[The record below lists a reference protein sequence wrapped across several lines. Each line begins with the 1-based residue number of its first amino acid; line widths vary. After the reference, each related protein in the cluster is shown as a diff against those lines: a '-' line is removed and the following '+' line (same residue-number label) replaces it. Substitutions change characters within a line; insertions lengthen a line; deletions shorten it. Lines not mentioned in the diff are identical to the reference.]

1 MRIDQPASICD
12 GLCSYDVGEHNW
24 PILRDQV
31 SAAVAVPDAD
41 TQDAMRWMYQRHGL
55 RVEPSGAIGVAA
67 ALTGKVVLDGEGDVV
82 IIVSGRNVEKA
93 RFAEWIA

>member
-1 MRIDQPASICD
+1 MFGPCSAPGREGAADFCQSLAKGERVRIDQPASICD

-41 TQDAMRWMYQRHGL
+41 TQDAMRWMY
-55 RVEPSGAIGVAA
+55 
-67 ALTGKVVLDGEGDVV
+67 
-82 IIVSGRNVEKA
+82 
-93 RFAEWIA
+93 